1 MTNDP
6 HNPSNDG
13 QDDIADEAVSSDY
26 QPGYSEPSYDTSSST
41 QDSDWEVPSS
51 SGQVPTEDGDHASLP
66 DAAPL
71 LDSQPSSAPA
81 STGGATEAKWWEA
94 GQDLPSSGPSM
105 PDNVAQPPY
114 GNPNQGQQAPW
125 GGAPGPGQQAPYQ
138 GQPYQGQPYQGGPAM
153 GGMPG
158 QPYTGGYSP
167 MPTGPQNPNWLVGPS
182 EAGRSTL
189 QLDYW
194 LSVFFSWIPS
204 LIFFLT
210 ERDKNQL
217 VDEHTK
223 ELLNFNITR
232 VIVGAVTAIPIVG
245 WIVGGIGSI
254 VLFVMAI
261 LGAIKGTEEYGNGR
275 VYRFPLTF
283 RFIK

>member
-1 MTNDP
+1 MNEESAP
-6 HNPSNDG
+6 
-13 QDDIADEAVSSDY
+13 
-26 QPGYSEPSYDTSSST
+26 
-41 QDSDWEVPSS
+41 
-51 SGQVPTEDGDHASLP
+51 HASAP
-66 DAAPL
+66 DATPL
-71 LDSQPSSAPA
+71 LDASLGDAPSATGTDEAP
-81 STGGATEAKWWEA
+81 EAKWWET
-94 GQDLPSSGPSM
+94 GQNIGSSAAPQPPYGQGQ
-105 PDNVAQPPY
+105 QPPY
-114 GNPNQGQQAPW
+114 GNPAQGQQAPW
-125 GGAPGPGQQAPYQ
+125 AGGPGAGQQSPYP
-138 GQPYQGQPYQGGPAM
+138 GQNYQAGPPM
-153 GGMPG
+153 GGMPQ
-158 QPYTGGYSP
+158 QPYTGGYAP
-167 MPTGPQNPNWLVGPS
+167 MPTGQNNPNWLVGPT
-182 EAGRSTL
+182 EQGRSTL

-261 LGAIKGTEEYGNGR
+261 IGAMKGTEEYGNGR